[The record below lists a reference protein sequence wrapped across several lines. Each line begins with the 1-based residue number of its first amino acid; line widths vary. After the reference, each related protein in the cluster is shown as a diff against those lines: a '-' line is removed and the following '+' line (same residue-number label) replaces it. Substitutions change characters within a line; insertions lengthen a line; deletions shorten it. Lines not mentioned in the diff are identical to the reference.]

1 MEIPSRQPPLAAI
14 KDTHWNPI
22 VASTLGVVFTN
33 GALSLHVLNEAC
45 TDYDTTTLPT
55 AEHINCMSW
64 SPKGKQLVAGR
75 SDGRLTQFKPDL
87 KEAKTVAP
95 PPGSSS
101 GLTYLSVLW
110 VSTYQFL
117 VAFKDTSD
125 PDSRPGLCLVTS
137 SKSGETSYVNYDDI
151 CYSTGDGVRS
161 PNFLMFQVWPLT
173 QFFLF
178 PFCK

>member
-1 MEIPSRQPPLAAI
+1 
-14 KDTHWNPI
+14 
-22 VASTLGVVFTN
+22 
-33 GALSLHVLNEAC
+33 
-45 TDYDTTTLPT
+45 
-55 AEHINCMSW
+55 MSW

-95 PPGSSS
+95 PPGSA
-101 GLTYLSVLW
+101 LTYLSVLW

-161 PNFLMFQVWPLT
+161 PNFLMFQVWTLT
-173 QFFLF
+173 QFYSVSFL
-178 PFCK
+178 